1 MKLTFSASIEAA
13 DTNRRI
19 ISGVIVPFGSVG
31 HTSAGPVVFEKGSIK
46 IDAAKPIKLLREHNT
61 ADIVGKSISFSE
73 SDTHIFGSF
82 RVAPTTAGNDIL
94 IEAADGYREGISVGV
109 VVEASEPR
117 DGVLH
122 VTSATLHEVSV
133 VGTPA
138 FAEATITDVAA
149 SNPDEVPAIPET
161 ETQNEPLEG
170 ETMSNDTTVEVE
182 TAPAVVEASA
192 PAVAPV
198 HYTKPR
204 TEGLTAGHV
213 VKHQYLATAHGNE
226 DSRQVLAALAHST
239 TTENAGV
246 VPVPHLREV
255 IGVIDRNTPFL
266 DSIERRPLQA
276 MGTSFL
282 IPTLGTQATVTE
294 TAEATQ
300 PSSTDTTITTKTGYV
315 KKFAGANVVS
325 VELLERSD
333 PSYLNILVEELS
345 AAYARAVDL
354 EALNTA
360 WTGAGASG
368 GTGFVAAIADGIADS
383 YNVMKFTPDRLV
395 TSAAGFAAL
404 LAAVGTDGR
413 PLFNAT
419 GTQVNGAGQ
428 MNYGVTGTVMGLQLV
443 VDPQLTGTQYAVYP
457 SAAVAH
463 YSTPGAPVQVRTTQV
478 STMEYE
484 VGVYG
489 FSSTVAKYPTAVRV
503 LTVS

>member
-1 MKLTFSASIEAA
+1 MKLTFSADIEAA
-13 DTNRRI
+13 DSERRI
-19 ISGVIVPFGSVG
+19 ISGVIVPFGSTG
-31 HTSAGPVVFEKGSIK
+31 LTSAGPVVFEKGSIK
-46 IDAAKPIKLLREHNT
+46 IDSAKPVKLLREHNP

-73 SDTHIFGSF
+73 ADTHIFASF
-82 RVAPTTAGNDIL
+82 KIAPTQMGNDIL
-94 IEAADGYREGISVGV
+94 TEAAEGYRDAMSVGV
-109 VVEASEPR
+109 SVEASEPR
-117 DGVLH
+117 DGVLY
-122 VTSATLHEVSV
+122 VTAATLREVSV
-133 VGTPA
+133 VGSPA
-138 FAEATITDVAA
+138 FAEAQITDVAA
-149 SNPDEVPAIPET
+149 STPDEATT
-161 ETQNEPLEG
+161 ETTNEPLEG
-170 ETMSNDTTVEVE
+170 EAMANETTVEVVE

-192 PAVAPV
+192 PATPIVGGTYA
-198 HYTKPR
+198 KPR
-204 TEGLTAGHV
+204 IDGLTAGHII
-213 VKHQYLATAHGNE
+213 KHQFNATHYGNE

-239 TTENAGV
+239 TSENAGV

-294 TAEATQ
+294 TAEGTQ

-315 KKFAGANVVS
+315 KKFSGANVVS

-333 PSYLNILVEELS
+333 PSYLTILIEELS

-395 TSAAGFAAL
+395 TSPAGFAAL
-404 LAAVGTDGR
+404 LSAVGGDGR

-428 MNYGVTGTVMGLQLV
+428 MNYGITGTVMGLQLV
-443 VDPQLTGTQYAVYP
+443 VDPQLSGTQYAVYP

-463 YSTPGAPVQVRTTQV
+463 YSTPGSPVQVRTTQV

-484 VGVYG
+484 IGVYG

>member
-13 DTNRRI
+13 DAERRI
-19 ISGVIVPFGSVG
+19 ISGIIVPFGAVG

-46 IDAAKPIKLLREHNT
+46 IDASKPVKLLREHNT

-82 RVAPTTAGNDIL
+82 RVAETTAGNDIL
-94 IEAADGYREGISVGV
+94 VEARDGYREGISVGV
-109 VVEASEPR
+109 VVDASEPR
-117 DGVLH
+117 DGVLY
-122 VTSATLHEVSV
+122 VTSASLHEVSI

-138 FAEATITDVAA
+138 FSEAQITDVAA
-149 SNPDEVPAIPET
+149 SNPDEVPT
-161 ETQNEPLEG
+161 ETPNEPLEG

-192 PAVAPV
+192 PATAPV
-198 HYTKPR
+198 MYTKPR
-204 TEGLTAGHV
+204 TDGLTAGHV

-294 TAEATQ
+294 TAEGTQ

-360 WTGAGASG
+360 WSGAGASG
-368 GTGFVAAIADGIADS
+368 GTGFVAAIADGIADA

-404 LAAVGTDGR
+404 LSAVDGSGR

-419 GTQVNGAGQ
+419 GSQVNGAGQ

-463 YSTPGAPVQVRTTQV
+463 YSTPGSPVQVRTTQV